1 MTVDWTLRF
10 SDIVSIGAFFF
21 GGFSAILVVK
31 NDMRALALKFG
42 FLEETVKKE
51 TATQNVKID
60 KQSEEISRF
69 GELLNLMG
77 RYEERFAMNEER
89 FAMVRK
95 SIDELRH
102 GRGFVVPPPYRSDQ
116 EG

>member
-1 MTVDWTLRF
+1 MAGLTIDWTMRF

-51 TATQNVKID
+51 TAEQNKKID
-60 KQSEEISRF
+60 KQSEEIGRF
-69 GELLNLMG
+69 AESLNLFG
-77 RYEERFAMNEER
+77 RYEERMAM
-89 FAMVRK
+89 MWK
-95 SIDELRH
+95 QIDEMKH
-102 GRGFVVPPPYRSDQ
+102 GIGFVVPPPLRSDHK
-116 EG
+116 G

>member
-1 MTVDWTLRF
+1 MPVTIDWTFRF

-51 TATQNVKID
+51 TANQNRKID
-60 KQSEEISRF
+60 KQSEEIGRF
-69 GELLNLMG
+69 SESLNQFG
-77 RYEERFAMNEER
+77 RYEERMAM
-89 FAMVRK
+89 MSK
-95 SIDELRH
+95 QIDEMKH
-102 GRGFVVPPPYRSDQ
+102 GIGFITPPPLRSDHK
-116 EG
+116 G